1 MVGLYEAGHDPFAA
15 YSGYEYPNFPAHH
28 DHDELELDTGV
39 HFAASSSSPEDHD
52 MQVTSATEPHFPGL
66 ALHKPLVAPPYLATS
81 QPFLPNHPHA
91 HATDDDNANFQVDYT
106 SLLGP
111 GPGPNHSNHVQNPA
125 MVGTSTSTGNELEVN
140 INELEPLGAG
150 ADANII
156 RALQSSLRQ
165 TARERDE
172 ARMQL
177 ATAQNELYAARQ
189 VGKRL
194 RAERDEY
201 RAQAEFLGRER
212 VKARETEKRLRRERD
227 EARLKSALHVAAAG
241 TATTTA
247 ASSHALKGKGGKG
260 SGMGG
265 GVAKGL
271 GVVLGRAGGESPP
284 L

>member
-15 YSGYEYPNFPAHH
+15 YSGYEYPSFPPHH

-39 HFAASSSSPEDHD
+39 HFAALSSSPEDHD
-52 MQVTSATEPHFPGL
+52 VQVTSATEPHFPGL
-66 ALHKPLVAPPYLATS
+66 PLHKPLVAPPYLATS

-91 HATDDDNANFQVDYT
+91 HATDDDNANFQLDYAG
-106 SLLGP
+106 LLGP
-111 GPGPNHSNHVQNPA
+111 GPGPNPSNLQNPA
-125 MVGTSTSTGNELEVN
+125 MVGTDTGNESLEVN
-140 INELEPLGAG
+140 INELEPLG

-271 GVVLGRAGGESPP
+271 GVVLGRAGGESSP